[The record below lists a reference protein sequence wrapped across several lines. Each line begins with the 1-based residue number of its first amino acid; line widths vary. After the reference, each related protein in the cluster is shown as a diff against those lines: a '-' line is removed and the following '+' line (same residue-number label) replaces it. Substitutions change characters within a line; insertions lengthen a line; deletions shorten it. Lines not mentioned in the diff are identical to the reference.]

1 MPTRAQDGLPAR
13 GRIALVPGGPQGGV
27 RQRVREAAAVRL
39 QSRMLVA
46 CAGFIAASVTL
57 RGAQAPPQKPGLT
70 PPPPAP
76 SDLRVRVDR
85 VGVMPTHINPTSPVV
100 AGDQL
105 LLVDQAGALYALGR
119 PCRDGAVDTQIA
131 AARRESARRG
141 GFDQRGRQSA
151 GTHVYAVFV
160 SASVPKG
167 LKRLT
172 SPRDPDGWYVLVE
185 YRFDGQTLTSPR
197 PIVALQMRSEGHT
210 GGGLVVADDDMVLF
224 AVGDNG
230 DSYEDG
236 RGHGQDAQTHLAKI
250 MRITPSDGAV
260 SVAAL
265 GVRAAQRLAIGTWAG
280 ERWLTFVDPGGWISE
295 EVNAARLTDFSSS
308 APLNFGWGRHPV
320 DGKAREGTYDIDR
333 LGNSAAQLP
342 DDEPG
347 FVQPIAQ
354 VGRAT
359 GERIAVS
366 GPVPGGPSFSRITLL
381 FGDLVSGRVF
391 ATTGPMTARR
401 QAVFEV
407 AVVDAEGKDTTLDG
421 AGGQRTAG
429 PAGSSRFLTAL
440 RECCWRRPASSFA

>member
-1 MPTRAQDGLPAR
+1 M
-13 GRIALVPGGPQGGV
+13 
-27 RQRVREAAAVRL
+27 RL
-39 QSRMLVA
+39 QSRILVA
-46 CAGFIAASVTL
+46 CAGIIAASVTL

-105 LLVDQAGALYALGR
+105 LLVDQAGTLSRWDGHAATTLLTPKSLPPGVRLLG
-119 PCRDGAVDTQIA
+119 GESLINVA
-131 AARRESARRG
+131 ADR
-141 GFDQRGRQSA
+141 A

-160 SASVPKG
+160 SSLVPKG
-167 LKRLT
+167 VKRLM
-172 SPRDPDGWYVLVE
+172 SPRDPDGWYVLVQ
-185 YRFDGQTLTSPR
+185 YQFDGQTLTSPR

-210 GGGLVVADDDMVLF
+210 GGGLVVADDDLVLF

-295 EVNAARLTDFSSS
+295 EVNGARLTDFSSS
-308 APLNFGWGRHPV
+308 ASLDFGWGRHPV

-401 QAVFEV
+401 QAVLEV
-407 AVVDAEGKDTTLDG
+407 GVVDAEGKDTTLKALAGNARPDPRFFTFPDG
-421 AGGQRTAG
+421 TAG
-429 PAGSSRFLTAL
+429 VLLEKTGEFFRVTEL
-440 RECCWRRPASSFA
+440 R